1 MRRDD
6 KIANF
11 DAILLIYLAL
21 NVFALVIY
29 GLDKGKAMRGGRRI
43 GEGALLFSAL
53 LGPFGA
59 YSGMRLFHHK
69 TKKLKFKLV
78 PAFIFLHLALIVYVL
93 IFGVTL
99 T

>member
-1 MRRDD
+1 
-6 KIANF
+6 
-11 DAILLIYLAL
+11 
-21 NVFALVIY
+21 VFAFTIF

-43 GEGALLFSAL
+43 GEGTMLFSAL

-59 YSGMRLFHHK
+59 YSGMRVFHHK

-78 PAFIFLHLALIVYVL
+78 PVFLILHIALIVYVL
-93 IFGVTL
+93 IYGVTM

>member
-1 MRRDD
+1 M
-6 KIANF
+6 ANL

-21 NVFALVIY
+21 NAFALVIY
-29 GLDKGKAMRGGRRI
+29 GLDKGKAMRGGQRI

-69 TKKLKFKLV
+69 TKKMKFKLV
-78 PAFIFLHLALIVYVL
+78 PVFLLLHLALIAYIL
-93 IFGVTL
+93 IYGVTL

>member
-1 MRRDD
+1 
-6 KIANF
+6 
-11 DAILLIYLAL
+11 LIYLAL
-21 NVFALVIY
+21 NAFAFVIY
-29 GLDKGKAMRGGRRI
+29 GIDKGKAMRGGRRI
-43 GEGALLFSAL
+43 GEGAMLFSAF

-78 PAFIFLHLALIVYVL
+78 PAFLLLHLTLMVYFL